1 RAQRTFRWAGG
12 DLLRRNSEFFHP
24 TSLGLLTEAD
34 SAQVGPRPLG
44 DRQRLVEGRW
54 VHVLLH
60 RHPTVVA
67 DLLERVPE
75 GGEIHDAARRL
86 TEHVVGYRGGERDVL
101 ALDPLLLLAI
111 DALQMKIRHA
121 LVVAAEEGHR
131 VAAAIGVMAGI
142 EAQRHPLG

>member
-1 RAQRTFRWAGG
+1 
-12 DLLRRNSEFFHP
+12 LRRNSEFFHP

-34 SAQVGPRPLG
+34 LAQVGPRPLG
-44 DRQRLVEGRW
+44 DRQRLVERRR

-60 RHPTVVA
+60 GHPAVIA

-86 TEHVVGYRGGERDVL
+86 TEHVIGYRAGERNVL

-111 DALQMKIRHA
+111 DTLQ
-121 LVVAAEEGHR
+121 V
-131 VAAAIGVMAGI
+131 
-142 EAQRHPLG
+142 